1 MFGLFNYYHYET
13 IINIIEEVQKDR
25 QKRRLKG
32 LTMKSKFADDLKDYL
47 NGVWIKEKDE
57 DQEEHKQAEQTEEPK
72 ENIKVEIGEVKDC
85 KNI

>member
-1 MFGLFNYYHYET
+1 MFGFFNYYHYET

-47 NGVWIKEKDE
+47 NGVWVKEQDE
-57 DQEEHKQAEQTEEPK
+57 DQVENKEDPK
-72 ENIKVEIGEVKDC
+72 ENIKVQIGEVKDC

>member
-1 MFGLFNYYHYET
+1 MFGFFNYYHYET

-47 NGVWIKEKDE
+47 NGVWVKEQDE
-57 DQEEHKQAEQTEEPK
+57 EQK
-72 ENIKVEIGEVKDC
+72 ENIKVQIGEVKDC

>member
-1 MFGLFNYYHYET
+1 MFGFFNYYHYET

-47 NGVWIKEKDE
+47 NGVWVKEQDE
-57 DQEEHKQAEQTEEPK
+57 DQEEHKEEPK
-72 ENIKVEIGEVKDC
+72 ENIKVQIGEVKDC

>member
-1 MFGLFNYYHYET
+1 MFGFFNYYHYDT

-47 NGVWIKEKDE
+47 NGVWEKEQD
-57 DQEEHKQAEQTEEPK
+57 EEPK
-72 ENIKVEIGEVKDC
+72 ENIKVQIGEVKDC

>member
-13 IINIIEEVQKDR
+13 IISIIDIVNEDR

-32 LTMKSKFADDLKDYL
+32 KTMKSKFHEDLKDYL
-47 NGVWIKEKDE
+47 NGVWVKEPEEDVSEKKD
-57 DQEEHKQAEQTEEPK
+57 TK

-85 KNI
+85 KKI

>member
-13 IINIIEEVQKDR
+13 IISIIDIVNEDR

-32 LTMKSKFADDLKDYL
+32 KTMKSKFHEDLKDYL
-47 NGVWIKEKDE
+47 NGVWVKEPEEDVTEKKD
-57 DQEEHKQAEQTEEPK
+57 TK

-85 KNI
+85 KKI

>member
-1 MFGLFNYYHYET
+1 MFGFFNYYHYET

-47 NGVWIKEKDE
+47 NGVWVKEQDE
-57 DQEEHKQAEQTEEPK
+57 EEK
-72 ENIKVEIGEVKDC
+72 ENIKVQIGEVKDC